1 MKCCICGTVKNCGE
15 YLDSVLKNMK
25 LIGLLFDDFDIIL
38 FYDNSQDNTLNILKD
53 FQKENNNLYIYINK
67 NEISKY
73 RTVRLAYGRN
83 KCTEFVFSSKK
94 NYDYF
99 IMMDCDDVCSSNIN
113 IDVLKKNLK
122 RDDWDCLT
130 FNKKDYYDIWALS
143 KYPYLISFFHFK
155 QNPHDKIKENIKKL
169 ISDLKD
175 DELLRCCSAFN
186 GFGIYRKNKFQNCS
200 YEGVFNIN
208 LFPKYIVN
216 ENIYAVGSNLDLSN
230 IEDCEHRNF
239 HVQAINKNEA
249 RIFISP
255 DILFI

>member
-1 MKCCICGTVKNCGE
+1 MKCCICGTVKNCE
-15 YLDSVLKNMK
+15 KYMNDVLKNMK
-25 LIGLLFDDFDIIL
+25 LIGLLFEDFDIIL
-38 FYDNSQDNTLNILKD
+38 FYDNSEDKTLNILKD

-83 KCTEFVFSSKK
+83 KCIEFVFSSKK
-94 NYDYF
+94 NYDFF

-155 QNPHDKIKENIKKL
+155 KNPHDKIKENIKKL
-169 ISDLKD
+169 ISNLKD
-175 DELLRCCSAFN
+175 DELLKCCSAFN

-208 LFPKYIVN
+208 LFSKYIVN

-230 IEDCEHRNF
+230 IEDCEHRSF